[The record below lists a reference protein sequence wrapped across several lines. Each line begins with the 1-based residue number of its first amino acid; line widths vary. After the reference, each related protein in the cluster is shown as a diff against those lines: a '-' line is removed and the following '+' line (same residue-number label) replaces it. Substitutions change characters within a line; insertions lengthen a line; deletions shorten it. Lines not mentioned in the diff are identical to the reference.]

1 LWHKVL
7 DEEIAMLRIDPET
20 SLGLLLR
27 LGGAGAFLLFAAT
40 ITASLLV
47 GAFGVVRG
55 NARLVRRAGTT
66 GLALLALYG
75 GLLLAG
81 PLLLGRRTLR
91 PGEELAFC
99 GFDCHLHLTATR
111 IVRNGGLVVTVR
123 ARSDARQ
130 APEDPRYV
138 ALSVIDAAGARYA
151 ADSMTLD
158 TPLGPGD
165 SYERSVHFDVPSTA
179 TGLRLVGTWQGWPA
193 YAIPGP
199 DNIFVQRRSGIALTA
214 DSVSS

>member
-1 LWHKVL
+1 
-7 DEEIAMLRIDPET
+7 MRIDPET

-27 LGGAGAFLLFAAT
+27 LGGAGAFLLLVAA
-40 ITASLLV
+40 ITGAVLV
-47 GAFGVVRG
+47 AGYGLVRR
-55 NARLVRRAGTT
+55 NSRLVRRAGLV
-66 GLALLALYG
+66 GLSLIAGYG

-81 PLLLGRRTLR
+81 PVVLGRRTLQ
-91 PGEELAFC
+91 PGQELAFC
-99 GFDCHLHLTATR
+99 GFDCHLHLTATHV
-111 IVRNGGLVVTVR
+111 VRDSGLLVTVR
-123 ARSDARQ
+123 ARSDARE

-138 ALSVIDAAGARYA
+138 TLSVIDANGARYV

-165 SYERSVHFDVPSTA
+165 SYERPVRFKVPPSA
-179 TGLRLVGTWQGWPA
+179 TGLRLVGTWRGWPA

-214 DSVSS
+214 DSVST

>member
-1 LWHKVL
+1 
-7 DEEIAMLRIDPET
+7 MLRIDPET

-27 LGGAGAFLLFAAT
+27 LGGAGAFLLLAAG

-47 GAFGVVRG
+47 VAFGLVRG
-55 NARLVRRAGTT
+55 NPRLDASGRAAWARRSSPCTLACCSPVR
-66 GLALLALYG
+66 
-75 GLLLAG
+75 
-81 PLLLGRRTLR
+81 LLLGRRTLE
-91 PGEELAFC
+91 PGQELAFC
-99 GFDCHLHLTATR
+99 GFDCHLHLTATH
-111 IVRNGGLVVTVR
+111 VARNGGLQVTVR

-138 ALSVIDAAGARYA
+138 TLSVVDASGARYA

-165 SYERSVHFDVPSTA
+165 SYERTVHFDVPASA

-199 DNIFVQRRSGIALTA
+199 DNIYVQRRSGIALTA

>member
-1 LWHKVL
+1 
-7 DEEIAMLRIDPET
+7 MLRIDPET

-27 LGGAGAFLLFAAT
+27 LGGTAAFLGLAASITGAFMV
-40 ITASLLV
+40 SV
-47 GAFGVVRG
+47 FGL
-55 NARLVRRAGTT
+55 ARSNPYLTRRAGVV
-66 GLALLALYG
+66 GLALMGLYAT
-75 GLLLAG
+75 LLLAG
-81 PLLLGRRTLR
+81 PLLLGRRTLA
-91 PGEELAFC
+91 PGQELAFC
-99 GFDCHLHLTATR
+99 GFDCHLHLTATHVAR
-111 IVRNGGLVVTVR
+111 DGGLDVTVR
-123 ARSDARQ
+123 ARSDARE

-138 ALSVIDAAGARYA
+138 TLSVVDASGTRYP

-165 SYERSVHFDVPSTA
+165 AYERTVHFTVPASA

-214 DSVSS
+214 DMSR

>member
-1 LWHKVL
+1 
-7 DEEIAMLRIDPET
+7 MLRIDPDT

-27 LGGAGAFLLFAAT
+27 LGGVAAFLLLAAAT
-40 ITASLLV
+40 TGALLV
-47 GAFGVVRG
+47 AAIGLVRG
-55 NARLVRRAGTT
+55 STRVAQRAGLI
-66 GLALLALYG
+66 GLALVGVYG
-75 GLLLAG
+75 ALLLAG
-81 PLLLGRRTLR
+81 PLLLGKRTLA
-91 PGEELAFC
+91 PGQELAFC
-99 GFDCHLHLTATR
+99 GFDCHLHLTVTHIAR
-111 IVRNGGLVVTVR
+111 DGGLDVTVR
-123 ARSDARQ
+123 ARSDARE

-138 ALSVIDAAGARYA
+138 ALSVVDANGTRFP

-165 SYERSVHFDVPSTA
+165 TYDRTVHFAVPASA

-214 DSVSS
+214 DTVSS

>member
-1 LWHKVL
+1 LYGKVL
-7 DEEIAMLRIDPET
+7 DEENDMMRFDPET

-27 LGGAGAFLLFAAT
+27 LGGAGAFLLLAAS
-40 ITASLLV
+40 ITGSLLV
-47 GAFGVVRG
+47 AAFALVRHNG
-55 NARLVRRAGTT
+55 RLVRRAGVV
-66 GLALLALYG
+66 GLSLLAVYG

-81 PLLLGRRTLR
+81 PLLLGRRTLV
-91 PGEELAFC
+91 PGQELAFC
-99 GFDCHLHLTATR
+99 GFDCHLHLTATHV
-111 IVRNGGLVVTVR
+111 VRNGGLEVTVR
-123 ARSDARQ
+123 ARSDARE

-138 ALSVIDAAGARYA
+138 TLSVVDAKGARYA

-158 TPLGPGD
+158 RPLGPGD
-165 SYERSVHFDVPSTA
+165 SYERTLHFDVPSSA

-199 DNIFVQRRSGIALTA
+199 DNIYVQRRSGIALTA

>member
-1 LWHKVL
+1 
-7 DEEIAMLRIDPET
+7 MRIDPET

-27 LGGAGAFLLFAAT
+27 LGGAGAFLTLAAG

-47 GAFGVVRG
+47 AGFGLVHG
-55 NARLVRRAGTT
+55 NARISRRAGMA
-66 GLALLALYG
+66 GLSLLAVYG

-81 PLLLGRRTLR
+81 PLVLGRRTLR
-91 PGEELAFC
+91 PGQELAFC
-99 GFDCHLHLTATR
+99 GFDCHLHLTATHV
-111 IVRNGGLVVTVR
+111 VRNGGLLVMVR
-123 ARSDARQ
+123 ARSDARA

-138 ALSVIDAAGARYA
+138 TLSVVDAKGARYA

-165 SYERSVHFDVPSTA
+165 SYERAVHFDVPSTA

-199 DNIFVQRRSGIALTA
+199 DNIFVQRRSGIALAA
-214 DSVSS
+214 DSVTS

>member
-1 LWHKVL
+1 
-7 DEEIAMLRIDPET
+7 MLRIDPET

-27 LGGAGAFLLFAAT
+27 LGGAGAFLLLAAS
-40 ITASLLV
+40 ITGSLLV
-47 GAFGVVRG
+47 VGYG
-55 NARLVRRAGTT
+55 LVRDNPRLWHRAGLV
-66 GLALLALYG
+66 GLSLAGVYA
-75 GLLLAG
+75 GLLVAG
-81 PLLLGRRTLR
+81 PLLLGKRTLM
-91 PGEELAFC
+91 PGQELAFC
-99 GFDCHLHLTATR
+99 GFDCHLHLTATHV
-111 IVRNGGLVVTVR
+111 VRDGGLLVTVR

-138 ALSVIDAAGARYA
+138 QLSVVDATGARYV

-165 SYERSVHFDVPSTA
+165 SYERTLRFAVPSSA

-199 DNIFVQRRSGIALTA
+199 DNIFVQRRSGITLTA